1 MHLSIAESMMRS
13 MTRKR
18 FPKWDLC
25 ICQLLGVWWNLW
37 LEKDPLSEIYAFAWG
52 CDEIYDWKESSHL
65 YPPIFSYL
73 NPNIRHVPLYKN
85 STFLKTHVKLHQIKQ
100 LPPVLQAFKHT
111 KSKTP
116 KKWYIARERTLLH
129 TGERKQAQKK
139 ERKKNWH
146 FKNIVNQMYWKKKK
160 KKKLKS

>member
-1 MHLSIAESMMRS
+1 MEAVVSLNFKLLSRSLLLRLCICQSLKVWWDLSS

-85 STFLKTHVKLHQIKQ
+85 STFLKTHVNYTKLNNCLLFCRH
-100 LPPVLQAFKHT
+100 LNTLN
-111 KSKTP
+111 P
-116 KKWYIARERTLLH
+116 KP
-129 TGERKQAQKK
+129 QK
-139 ERKKNWH
+139 NGT
-146 FKNIVNQMYWKKKK
+146 
-160 KKKLKS
+160 